1 MHSLEMKHGS
11 GQCGRGQE
19 LPYDCEG
26 NSRGYCMNIT
36 KPVLDTFLASFPGL
50 PHFQFLIACSIC
62 ETVAYCKEY
71 KIGSGEVLG
80 NKVSLPSLH
89 AYCIEE
95 IFLPEDI
102 MHY

>member
-50 PHFQFLIACSIC
+50 PQAFPTS
-62 ETVAYCKEY
+62 
-71 KIGSGEVLG
+71 
-80 NKVSLPSLH
+80 N
-89 AYCIEE
+89 
-95 IFLPEDI
+95 
-102 MHY
+102 